1 MLKKLVI
8 KSIKTKLILNYTI
21 LIIVSCTTL
30 GFMAENVAKSLII
43 KEAEKSLEA
52 LAVEGAKV
60 ESGRF
65 EKLVSSLKAMSRV
78 PAINGSS
85 IEQQEYLKEEQA
97 DSEFDRLGIIGSDS
111 VLTYEDGSV
120 VNLEPDNSF
129 LKAITA
135 GEIVIDFKEDS
146 GTGEQLLY
154 VMVPII
160 KAGKSNGGIL
170 GVAEGGILST
180 MVKDI
185 AYGDSGY
192 AYIINEMGTII
203 GHPDESMVKDKFTPI
218 KQSETDIN
226 FKSVAG
232 FFQKALSNKAGVD
245 SYSYNGRIIHSGYA
259 AIEGTDWTFVM
270 ASPQSDF
277 LSELPLLYKL
287 MIIIILIIVAISMVI
302 SYIIGKTITK
312 PIITT
317 VEYSSKIAE
326 LDLTQNV
333 PEKLLRK
340 EDETGK
346 LARAMQNIGDRLR
359 YVIKDINLAAQDM
372 SAASEEL
379 MATSEETAASSQQ
392 INRTIEEISGDA
404 ANQAGITREGN
415 QKAVLL
421 KSSVGQVITSINNV
435 NQTSVKI
442 TKVVEEGVT
451 EIQQL
456 EAITIAATK
465 ALMEIYEVIIKS
477 NDSSVKI
484 DKASNVIKEIA
495 AQTNLLSLNASIEA
509 ARAGEAGKGFSV
521 VAEEIKKLSEE
532 SANSTNQIS
541 EIVQELQ
548 NNTDNAVKTMAKVKD
563 IFEEQK
569 KSVESNRLKYSSIA
583 EEMENSKTAVKY
595 LKHSE
600 AEMDIATKDIE
611 TVIHQ
616 LENIADENKAACEQA
631 AAAMEEQSASF
642 EEIAG
647 AGSSLSD
654 LAQKLNELVNQF
666 KV

>member
-1 MLKKLVI
+1 MKKLVI

-30 GFMAENVAKSLII
+30 GFMAVNVAKSLII

-52 LAVEGAKV
+52 IAVEGAKV

-65 EKLVSSLKAMSRV
+65 ENLTTSLQAMSRV
-78 PAINGSS
+78 PAINGNST
-85 IEQQEYLKEEQA
+85 EQQEYLKEEQGNS
-97 DSEFDRLGIIGSDS
+97 DFIRLGIIGPEG
-111 VLTYEDGSV
+111 VLTYEDGTV
-120 VNLEPDNSF
+120 VNLEPDSSF
-129 LKAITA
+129 RKAITA
-135 GEIVIDFKEDS
+135 GELEIDFKEDS
-146 GTGEQLLY
+146 VTGEQLLY

-160 KAGKSNGGIL
+160 KAGKPEGGIL
-170 GVAEGGILST
+170 GVAEGGTLST

-185 AYGDSGY
+185 AYGANGY

-203 GHPDESMVKDKFTPI
+203 GHPDESMVKDKFTPVL
-218 KQSETDIN
+218 QSETDN
-226 FKSVAG
+226 SLKSLAA
-232 FFQKALSNKAGVD
+232 FFQSALSHKTGVD
-245 SYSYNGRIIHSGYA
+245 SYAYNGRIIHSGYA
-259 AIEGTDWTFVM
+259 AIEGTDWIFVM

-277 LSELPLLYKL
+277 LAELPLLYKL
-287 MIIIILIIVAISMVI
+287 MFIIILIIVAVSMAI

-312 PIITT
+312 PIITA

-326 LDLTQNV
+326 LDLTQNE
-333 PEKLLRK
+333 PAGLLSK

-346 LARAMQNIGDRLR
+346 LARAMQNIGERLR
-359 YVIKDINLAAQDM
+359 YVIKDIHLAAQDM

-392 INRTIEEISGDA
+392 INRTIEEISDEA
-404 ANQAGITREGN
+404 ANQAGITKEGN
-415 QKAVLL
+415 QKAELL
-421 KSSVGQVITSINNV
+421 KSSISQVMTSINNV
-435 NQTSVKI
+435 NQTSVRI

-456 EAITIAATK
+456 DAITVAAAK

-495 AQTNLLSLNASIEA
+495 AQTSLLSLNASIEA

-532 SANSTNQIS
+532 SADSTNQIS

-548 NNTDNAVKTMAKVKD
+548 NNTDNAVKTMAKVKE
-563 IFEEQK
+563 IFDEQK

-583 EEMENSKTAVKY
+583 EEMEHSKTAVKY
-595 LKHSE
+595 LKTSE
-600 AEMDIATKDIE
+600 ADMDIATKDIRS
-611 TVIHQ
+611 VIQQ
-616 LENIADENKAACEQA
+616 LESIAQENKAACEQA
-631 AAAMEEQSASF
+631 AAAMEEQSASV

-647 AGSSLSD
+647 AGSSLSE

>member
-1 MLKKLVI
+1 MKKLVI

-30 GFMAENVAKSLII
+30 GFMAVNVAKSLII

-65 EKLVSSLKAMSRV
+65 ENLTTSLQAMSRV
-78 PAINGSS
+78 PAINGNST
-85 IEQQEYLKEEQA
+85 EQQEYLKEEQEKS
-97 DSEFDRLGIIGSDS
+97 DYIRLGIIGPEG
-111 VLTYEDGSV
+111 VLTYEDGTV
-120 VNLEPDNSF
+120 VNLEPDSSF
-129 LKAITA
+129 RKAITA
-135 GEIVIDFKEDS
+135 GEPEIDFKEDS
-146 GTGEQLLY
+146 VTGEQLLY

-160 KAGKSNGGIL
+160 KAGKPEGGIL
-170 GVAEGGILST
+170 GIAEGGTLST

-185 AYGDSGY
+185 AYGENGY

-203 GHPDESMVKDKFTPI
+203 GHPDESMVKDKFTPVL
-218 KQSETDIN
+218 QSETDN
-226 FKSVAG
+226 SLKSLAA
-232 FFQKALSNKAGVD
+232 FFQTALSHKTGVD
-245 SYSYNGRIIHSGYA
+245 SYAYNGRIIHSGYA
-259 AIEGTDWTFVM
+259 AIEGTDWIFVM

-277 LSELPLLYKL
+277 LAELPLLYKL
-287 MIIIILIIVAISMVI
+287 MIIIILIIVAVSMAI

-312 PIITT
+312 PIITA

-333 PEKLLRK
+333 PAGLLSK

-346 LARAMQNIGDRLR
+346 LARAMQNIGERLR
-359 YVIKDINLAAQDM
+359 YVIKDIHLAAQDM

-392 INRTIEEISGDA
+392 INRTIEEISDEA
-404 ANQAGITREGN
+404 ANQAGITKEGN
-415 QKAVLL
+415 QKAELL
-421 KSSVGQVITSINNV
+421 KSSISQVMTSINNV
-435 NQTSVKI
+435 NQTSVRI

-456 EAITIAATK
+456 DGITVAAAK

-495 AQTNLLSLNASIEA
+495 AQTSLLSLNASIEA

-532 SANSTNQIS
+532 SADSTNQIS

-548 NNTDNAVKTMAKVKD
+548 NNTDNAVKTMAKVKE
-563 IFEEQK
+563 IFDEQK

-583 EEMENSKTAVKY
+583 EEMEHSKTAVKY
-595 LKHSE
+595 LKTSE
-600 AEMDIATKDIE
+600 ADMDIATKDIRS
-611 TVIHQ
+611 VIQQ
-616 LENIADENKAACEQA
+616 LESIAQENKAACEQA
-631 AAAMEEQSASF
+631 AAAMEEQSASV

>member
-1 MLKKLVI
+1 MKKLVI

-30 GFMAENVAKSLII
+30 GFMAVNVAKSLII

-65 EKLVSSLKAMSRV
+65 ENLTTSLQAMSRV
-78 PAINGSS
+78 PAINGNST
-85 IEQQEYLKEEQA
+85 EQQEYLKEEQENS
-97 DSEFDRLGIIGSDS
+97 DYIRLGIIGPEG
-111 VLTYEDGSV
+111 VLTYEDGTV
-120 VNLEPDNSF
+120 VNLEPDSSF
-129 LKAITA
+129 RKAITA
-135 GEIVIDFKEDS
+135 GEPEIDFKEDS
-146 GTGEQLLY
+146 VTGEQLLY

-160 KAGKSNGGIL
+160 KAGKPEGGIL
-170 GVAEGGILST
+170 GIAEGGTLST

-185 AYGDSGY
+185 AYGENGY

-203 GHPDESMVKDKFTPI
+203 GHPDESMVKDKFTPVL
-218 KQSETDIN
+218 QSETDN
-226 FKSVAG
+226 SLKSLAA
-232 FFQKALSNKAGVD
+232 FFQTALSHKTGVD
-245 SYSYNGRIIHSGYA
+245 SYAYNGRIIHSGYA
-259 AIEGTDWTFVM
+259 AIEGTDWIFVM

-277 LSELPLLYKL
+277 LAELPLLYKL
-287 MIIIILIIVAISMVI
+287 MIIIILIIVAVSMAI

-312 PIITT
+312 PIITA

-333 PEKLLRK
+333 PAGLLSK

-346 LARAMQNIGDRLR
+346 LARAMQNIGERLR
-359 YVIKDINLAAQDM
+359 YVIKDIHLAAQDM

-392 INRTIEEISGDA
+392 INRTIEEISDEA
-404 ANQAGITREGN
+404 ANQAGITKEGN
-415 QKAVLL
+415 QKAELL
-421 KSSVGQVITSINNV
+421 KSSISQVMTSINNV
-435 NQTSVKI
+435 NQTSVRI

-456 EAITIAATK
+456 DGITVAAAK

-495 AQTNLLSLNASIEA
+495 AQTSLLSLNASIEA

-532 SANSTNQIS
+532 SADSTNQIS

-548 NNTDNAVKTMAKVKD
+548 NNTDNAVKTMAKVKE
-563 IFEEQK
+563 IFDEQK

-583 EEMENSKTAVKY
+583 EEMEHSKTAVKY
-595 LKHSE
+595 LKTSE
-600 AEMDIATKDIE
+600 ADMDIATKDIRS
-611 TVIHQ
+611 VIQQ
-616 LENIADENKAACEQA
+616 LESIAQENKAACEQA
-631 AAAMEEQSASF
+631 AAAMEEQSASV

>member
-1 MLKKLVI
+1 MKKLVI

-30 GFMAENVAKSLII
+30 GFMAVNVAKSLII

-65 EKLVSSLKAMSRV
+65 ENLTTSLQAMSRV
-78 PAINGSS
+78 PAINGNST
-85 IEQQEYLKEEQA
+85 EQQEYLKDEQENS
-97 DSEFDRLGIIGSDS
+97 DFIRLGIICPEG
-111 VLTYEDGSV
+111 VLTYEDGTV
-120 VNLEPDNSF
+120 VNLEPDSSF
-129 LKAITA
+129 RKAITA
-135 GEIVIDFKEDS
+135 GELEIDFKEDS
-146 GTGEQLLY
+146 VTGEQLLY

-160 KAGKSNGGIL
+160 KAGKPEGGIL
-170 GVAEGGILST
+170 GVAEGGTLST

-185 AYGDSGY
+185 AYGANGY

-203 GHPDESMVKDKFTPI
+203 GHPDESMVKDKFTPVL
-218 KQSETDIN
+218 QSETDN
-226 FKSVAG
+226 SLKSLAA
-232 FFQKALSNKAGVD
+232 FFQSALSHKTGVD
-245 SYSYNGRIIHSGYA
+245 SYAYNGRIIHSGYA
-259 AIEGTDWTFVM
+259 AIEGTDWIFVM

-277 LSELPLLYKL
+277 LAELPLLYKL
-287 MIIIILIIVAISMVI
+287 MFIIILIIVAVSMAI

-312 PIITT
+312 PIITA

-333 PEKLLRK
+333 PAGLLSK

-346 LARAMQNIGDRLR
+346 LARAMQNIGERLR
-359 YVIKDINLAAQDM
+359 YVIKDIHLAAQDM

-392 INRTIEEISGDA
+392 INRTIEGISDEA
-404 ANQAGITREGN
+404 ANQAGITKEGN
-415 QKAVLL
+415 QKAELL
-421 KSSVGQVITSINNV
+421 KSSISQVMTSINNV
-435 NQTSVKI
+435 NQTSVRI

-456 EAITIAATK
+456 DGITVAAAK

-495 AQTNLLSLNASIEA
+495 AQTSLLSLNASIEA

-532 SANSTNQIS
+532 SADSTNQIS

-548 NNTDNAVKTMAKVKD
+548 NNTDNAVKTMAKVKE
-563 IFEEQK
+563 IFDEQK

-583 EEMENSKTAVKY
+583 EEMEHSKTAVKY
-595 LKHSE
+595 LKTSE
-600 AEMDIATKDIE
+600 ADMDIATKDIRS
-611 TVIHQ
+611 VIQQ
-616 LENIADENKAACEQA
+616 LESIAQENKTACEQA
-631 AAAMEEQSASF
+631 AAAMEEQSASV